1 MGKCLVLLCEFVATC
16 GRPALS
22 EMEGE
27 WTEGGEVGGDTRRGE
42 GRETAARM

>member
-1 MGKCLVLLCEFVATC
+1 MLYEFVATS

-22 EMEGE
+22 ETEMEGK
-27 WTEGGEVGGDTRRGE
+27 WTEGGEVGETLGGEE